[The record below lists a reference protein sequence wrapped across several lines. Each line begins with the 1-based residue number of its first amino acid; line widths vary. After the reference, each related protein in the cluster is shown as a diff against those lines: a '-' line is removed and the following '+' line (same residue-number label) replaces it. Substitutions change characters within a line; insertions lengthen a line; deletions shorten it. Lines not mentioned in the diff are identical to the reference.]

1 MPLYRYRAV
10 DHDGKAVEGTMEAES
25 ARLATAALKERGLQV
40 NAVEDAEGQQ
50 RGFPRMKQHLTWQD
64 LDLCNHQLLAIVKSG
79 LPLAPSLRALAEEI
93 NSRRLKRVLDDVRV
107 QIEAGSSLEEA
118 ISRHPESFSPVY
130 RAMIRAGER
139 TGNLSGVL
147 NQLTAYSSRMVE
159 MKNSVQEAVAY
170 PILILVA
177 CVAIL
182 GFIMV
187 KVVPV
192 FAAIYGDFGGRL
204 PGPTQLVVDISDFVV
219 RHKIALPAC
228 VIGGVVL
235 LWLIVRLLH
244 RAESGR
250 YALDWLKLRVPI
262 FGALY
267 SSASLARFSR
277 SLGLLL
283 GSRVPIGESLD
294 LASAASGNAVLRAAV
309 TDALNRIQAGERM
322 SEAFASTGFF
332 AHTFCWMLSTAEDRG
347 DVEGALLELADA
359 YETGVTRM
367 DKLVL
372 MLVGPIL
379 VVAVAI
385 VIGFLIISLYL
396 PIFMLG
402 DAIQG
407 L

>member
-1 MPLYRYRAV
+1 MPLYTYRAV
-10 DHDGKAVEGTMEAES
+10 DHDGKPVEGTMQAES

-40 NAVEDAEGQQ
+40 NAVEDAEER
-50 RGFPRMKQHLTWQD
+50 RGFPRMKQRLTWQD
-64 LDLCNHQLLAIVKSG
+64 LDLFNHQLLAIVKSG
-79 LPLAPSLRALAEEI
+79 LPLAPSLRALAEEV

-118 ISRHPESFSPVY
+118 ISKHPESFSPVY

-147 NQLTAYSSRMVE
+147 SQLTAYSSRMVE
-159 MKNSVQEAVAY
+159 MKNSIQEAVAY

-177 CVAIL
+177 CAVIV
-182 GFIMV
+182 GFILTM
-187 KVVPV
+187 VVPIC
-192 FAAIYGDFGGRL
+192 ASMYADLGRGL
-204 PGPTQLVVDISDFVV
+204 PAPTRFVVDASNFVV
-219 RHKIALPAC
+219 GHAITLPAC
-228 VIGGVVL
+228 IIGGVVGL
-235 LWLIVRLLH
+235 CLILRLLH
-244 RAESGR
+244 RTEPGR
-250 YALDWLKLRVPI
+250 YRLDWLRLRVPI
-262 FGALY
+262 FGAMY

-283 GSRVPIGESLD
+283 GSRVPIGESLN
-294 LASAASGNAVLRAAV
+294 LASAVAGNGALRRAAIEGAHLIEGGERIS
-309 TDALNRIQAGERM
+309 DAL
-322 SEAFASTGFF
+322 ASTGFF
-332 AHTFCWMLSTAEDRG
+332 THTFCWMLSTAEDRG
-347 DVEGALLELADA
+347 DVDGAFLELAEV

-379 VVAVAI
+379 VIAVAI
-385 VIGFLIISLYL
+385 IIGYLVISLYL
-396 PIFMLG
+396 PIFVLG